1 MTFKFLGNPQA
12 MGWLLAAAVFL
23 GAGAGV
29 GLTTWGLTGHYTAK
43 IAALKQSHAQ
53 QAARDQADALARQ
66 LQAQQRGDQLTAR
79 LQVQEQANAQLLK
92 DKADALRKTT
102 TGSTCF
108 GADTVRVL
116 NRTTDTANAPHLPA
130 PATGPVGAGEPV
142 ATDTDVASWVADAQ
156 TRHEQCRQRL
166 DALIDFHEPQVK
178 P

>member
-1 MTFKFLGNPQA
+1 MTRSFFFA
-12 MGWLLAAAVFL
+12 WLAV
-23 GAGAGV
+23 AIGV
-29 GLTTWGLTGHYTAK
+29 SVSVTGWGLTGHYTAK
-43 IAALKQSHAQ
+43 IASLKQSHAE

-79 LQVQEQANAQLLK
+79 LQAQVLANTQLQK

-116 NRTTDTANAPHLPA
+116 NRTTDAAHLPT
-130 PATGPVGAGEPV
+130 PATGTDAAGEPV

-166 DALIDFHEPQVK
+166 DALIDFHQPH
-178 P
+178 